1 MTDPVQAAQED
12 VFASLVE
19 RKKWRLHHI
28 VFLAAGIGF
37 LAWCADGVNLRPK
50 ELASGIPRIVE
61 YFVMMVPPKWG
72 FFETIWKPA
81 IETIYIAV
89 WGNIIASLIG
99 LPLGVLAARNITRQ
113 APVRFAAKSTLNL
126 FRSISELIWAI
137 FFVAAVGLGPF
148 PGAVA
153 LGMNYAGILGR
164 LYAEAMENIDP
175 GPVEAL
181 QATGAG
187 RIQVILFAIFPQV
200 IPQFVTYMLYW
211 FEVGVRSAT
220 VLGMVGAGGIGFEL
234 VTTIK
239 LFEFRETAV
248 TLLVIFGMV
257 TIIDYA
263 STMIRSRMY

>member
-1 MTDPVQAAQED
+1 
-12 VFASLVE
+12 
-19 RKKWRLHHI
+19 
-28 VFLAAGIGF
+28 
-37 LAWCADGVNLRPK
+37 
-50 ELASGIPRIVE
+50 
-61 YFVMMVPPKWG
+61 
-72 FFETIWKPA
+72 
-81 IETIYIAV
+81 
-89 WGNIIASLIG
+89 
-99 LPLGVLAARNITRQ
+99 VLAARNITRL
-113 APVRFAAKSTLNL
+113 ASVRFVAKSTLNL
-126 FRSISELIWAI
+126 LRSISELIWAI

-200 IPQFVTYMLYW
+200 LPQFVTYMLYW

-248 TLLVIFGMV
+248 ILLVIFGMV

-263 STMIRSRMY
+263 STLIRSRIY